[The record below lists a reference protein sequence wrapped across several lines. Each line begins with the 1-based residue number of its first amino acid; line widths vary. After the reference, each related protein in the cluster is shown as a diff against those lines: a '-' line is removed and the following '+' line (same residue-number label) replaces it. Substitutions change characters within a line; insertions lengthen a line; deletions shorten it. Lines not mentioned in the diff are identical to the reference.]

1 MIKRIHTIIQA
12 SRMHPG
18 RTNFP
23 KKLKYCTLFFA
34 RTTPLTKKHKIFIQ
48 KPIKNTSNTA
58 LPLSFRLPIASA
70 PHALLQCCC
79 ERFAQALRCLFSSI
93 NVVRGVGTPRVD
105 ALDHAVCERTPRGLW
120 QCARQQGERSRGLD
134 SITLYIPHDTSVET

>member
-1 MIKRIHTIIQA
+1 MLT
-12 SRMHPG
+12 
-18 RTNFP
+18 
-23 KKLKYCTLFFA
+23 
-34 RTTPLTKKHKIFIQ
+34 LTKKHKNFIQ

-70 PHALLQCCC
+70 PHSLLQCCC

-120 QCARQQGERSRGLD
+120 QCARQQKKKQVCASANSSWRASHQWSMFYFHIIEGN
-134 SITLYIPHDTSVET
+134 